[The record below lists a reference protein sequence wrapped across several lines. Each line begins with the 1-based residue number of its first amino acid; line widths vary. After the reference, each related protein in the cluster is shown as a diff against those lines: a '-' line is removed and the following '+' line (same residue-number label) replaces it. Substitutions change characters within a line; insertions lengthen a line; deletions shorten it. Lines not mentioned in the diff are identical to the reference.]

1 MRPMHAALALSV
13 TMHAVIAAWLPALP
27 QAKPDPAATVLQVE
41 LAPFP
46 ALAHLPQTTAAPS
59 SVPTPRRHSPPRR
72 RVSSPTVNAVS
83 SLTAPVVS
91 PLIAATPRNANS
103 ETQPLAPPGAS
114 ASSVPVSVE
123 PAASA
128 LSTPPKM
135 RYQPPGFGAAYLD
148 NPQPDYP
155 PLARRMR
162 LTGTVLLSVEVGVDG
177 DPLAVTLQHS
187 AGSDMLDQAA
197 LAAVRHWRFVPAR
210 QGDVPVSARVTV
222 PIRFRLEN

>member
-27 QAKPDPAATVLQVE
+27 QAKPDAAATVLQVE
-41 LAPFP
+41 LAPEP
-46 ALAHLPQTTAAPS
+46 ARAPPRQPAS
-59 SVPTPRRHSPPRR
+59 APASVPTPRRHPPPRR
-72 RVSSPTVNAVS
+72 RVSLPTVNAVS
-83 SLTAPVVS
+83 SLATPAVP
-91 PLIAATPRNANS
+91 PLIAATPRNANI
-103 ETQPLAPPGAS
+103 ETQTLAPQGAS

-128 LSTPPKM
+128 VSAPPKM